1 MKPYFGRKAAI
12 FLLMLGVLM
21 LPFVG
26 AGIYFYQKHQWA
38 ENRLQELE
46 PRHARLLGLEANR
59 DNLAQARERA
69 KVLLAQYV
77 HPSDQDANQT
87 GNAAQQR
94 IRSILTSAGMNVA
107 SSQVLEPKDS
117 KDSKNSKE
125 AKDEKIFERIPLS
138 VRAEGEMIALQTA
151 LAGLAE
157 QTPAIL
163 IDTLLV
169 QGQGAPVRGVQRLAV
184 QFGFVLLRERP

>member
-1 MKPYFGRKAAI
+1 MKQYFGRETAV

-21 LPFVG
+21 LPLAG

-69 KVLLAQYV
+69 KVLLEQYV

-94 IRSILTSAGMNVA
+94 IRSILTSAGMNIA

-117 KDSKNSKE
+117 KE
-125 AKDEKIFERIPLS
+125 AKDEKSFERIPLS

-163 IDTLLV
+163 VDTMLV

-184 QFGFVLLRERP
+184 QFSFILLRERS

>member
-1 MKPYFGRKAAI
+1 MKQYFRRETAVLLLTLAA
-12 FLLMLGVLM
+12 LVLP
-21 LPFVG
+21 LVG

-38 ENRLQELE
+38 QNRLEELE
-46 PRHARLLGLEANR
+46 PRYARLLGLEANR
-59 DNLAQARERA
+59 DNLTQARERA
-69 KVLLAQYV
+69 QVLWAQYV
-77 HPSDQDANQT
+77 HPADQDANQT

-94 IRSILTSAGMNVA
+94 IRSILTSAGMSIA
-107 SSQVLEPKDS
+107 SSQVLEPKDA
-117 KDSKNSKE
+117 KE
-125 AKDEKIFERIPLS
+125 EKAFERIPLS

-163 IDTLLV
+163 IDTMLI

-184 QFGFVLLRERP
+184 QFSFILLRERP